1 MTMGERIKE
10 ARKGKGLTQKELAQ
24 LIGSVTGTVQQYELD
39 KRRPRP
45 EQLQRLAT
53 VLGVSVEHLQGYE
66 KRRVILPGR
75 LTIVEINDPNREN
88 YIFKIESADDEAYKM
103 GLDIIEQAGIPIEH
117 FTVKGRILAALEKL
131 NDKGQAVAVE
141 RVEELTKIPDY
152 QKSQE

>member
-1 MTMGERIKE
+1 MGERIKE

>member
-1 MTMGERIKE
+1 MGERIKE

-53 VLGVSVEHLQGYE
+53 VLGVSVEHLQGFE

-152 QKSQE
+152 QKS